1 MANLSGTYFSA
12 VMQRNMRFTA
22 ILSNDNTVDPEVNP
36 HYARPKKNVYLLHG
50 YCGCDSDWGLNAPL
64 CEVANKY
71 NVNFF
76 MPTGENS
83 FYLDQPAT
91 GFKYAEYVGKEFIE
105 YTRKTFNLSCEKEDT
120 FIGGYSM
127 GGFGAIHTAL
137 AYPENFSRVIA
148 LSSALIVNGLV
159 GMKPGTGNP
168 VANYDY
174 YHQMFGD
181 LDHLKET
188 ASDPEFLMTEL
199 LNEGKSIPAMF
210 LACGTDDGLITT
222 NRAFCE
228 FMDAH
233 NVPYTFVTE
242 PGHHDFDF
250 WRKHLV
256 TGLEWAL

>member
-22 ILSNDNTVDPEVNP
+22 ILSNDGSVDPSVNP
-36 HYARPKKNVYLLHG
+36 HYARPTKNVYLLHG
-50 YCGCDSDWGLNAPL
+50 YCGCDSDWGLYVPL
-64 CEVANKY
+64 CELAGKY

-91 GFKYAEYVGKEFIE
+91 GFKYAEYTGKEFIE
-105 YTRKTFNLSCEKEDT
+105 YTRKTFNLSADRNDT
-120 FIGGYSM
+120 LIGGYSM

-137 AYPENFSRVIA
+137 AYPENFGKVIA

-181 LDHLKET
+181 LDILKET
-188 ASDPEFLMTEL
+188 VNDPENL
-199 LNEGKSIPAMF
+199 LTGLLEKGIKIPGMF
-210 LACGTDDGLITT
+210 LACGTDDSLITS
-222 NRAFCE
+222 NEVFCR
-228 FMDAH
+228 FMDERG
-233 NVPYTFVTE
+233 VPYKFVME